1 MRPNKPKKEETSV
14 VIYGKHPV
22 LEKLASDPSRI
33 EKILIKD
40 TLDRELMAEVKLLA
54 SNAGVEFVMT
64 TERTLREIAN
74 GGTHQG
80 LAARITA
87 VPYIELAD
95 WLVSVKEIE
104 NPAVVI
110 LDELEDPQNVGAIIR
125 SAVAA
130 GIHGIIIPKH
140 RQAPLSGAAYKSSA
154 GTIDKIPLIRVTN
167 INDSIRIL
175 KDNKF
180 WVVGLD
186 GSAKESIWTQDLDM
200 PICFIVGSEGDGMR
214 LKTGELCDFLVRIPM
229 ANNVESLNAS
239 VSAALVMYEW
249 KRRIQPKPKK
259 K

>member
-1 MRPNKPKKEETSV
+1 MRPFKPKKQDNTLL
-14 VIYGKHPV
+14 IYGKHPV
-22 LEKLASDPSRI
+22 LEKLANNPERI
-33 EKILIKD
+33 EKLLIKD
-40 TLDRELMAEVKLLA
+40 TLDRELMAEIKLRA
-54 SNAGVEFVMT
+54 SKAGVEFTMV
-64 TERTLREIAN
+64 TERTLRDIAN

-80 LAARITA
+80 LAARITPVA
-87 VPYIELAD
+87 YVELD
-95 WLVSVKEIE
+95 QWLESVKNIE
-104 NPAVVI
+104 NPAVLL

-154 GTIDKIPLIRVTN
+154 GLMDNIPLIRVTN

-186 GSAKESIWTQDLDM
+186 ARGKDTIWTQDLDM
-200 PICFIVGSEGDGMR
+200 PVCFIIGSEGDGMR

-229 ANNVESLNAS
+229 DNGAESLNAS
-239 VSAALVMYEW
+239 VSAAVMMYEW
-249 KRRIQPKPKK
+249 KRRRQK
-259 K
+259 